1 MLHDPGILCGCS
13 AGFKFYFARW
23 MLSGEDDASDF
34 TDDALEV
41 FQSARRWVYPGYLYF
56 NILNGYLGYFSSL
69 TKGKNR
75 YFK

>member
-1 MLHDPGILCGCS
+1 
-13 AGFKFYFARW
+13 